1 MNGSEQPSLRRDLVV
16 VVVIAGLAFVLGMNL
31 FLFFGGDFDI
41 FSSRE
46 APDFELPVM
55 GTEETMSLSEYRG
68 QVVLIDF
75 WATWCTPCHDAL
87 PFYEQMLDKYGDQNL
102 EVLAVSIDRDAD
114 DIREFAE
121 DHSLDLPLLHDADQQ
136 AFVQF
141 NPAAMPTTYFVD
153 PNGVVQSVHTG
164 FNVDDRDKL
173 EAKIGEMIRDIPQ
186 QEDEQH
192 GRSCH

>member
-75 WATWCTPCHDAL
+75 WATWCPPCR
-87 PFYEQMLDKYGDQNL
+87 EQMPALKTLGEDPDFGEELVILSVNTDDYADGREARVDGFLRSVGLEDKPTLLDDGRVRALYGVRSIPTL
-102 EVLAVSIDRDAD
+102 VLIDEEGKVLYQQAG
-114 DIREFAE
+114 
-121 DHSLDLPLLHDADQQ
+121 LHDEDRLRS
-136 AFVQF
+136 
-141 NPAAMPTTYFVD
+141 
-153 PNGVVQSVHTG
+153 VVQRRAGV
-164 FNVDDRDKL
+164 
-173 EAKIGEMIRDIPQ
+173 
-186 QEDEQH
+186 
-192 GRSCH
+192 GR